1 MLPAAG
7 AGSRF
12 GGSTPKPLADVGGRP
27 MIVHVLE
34 ALVRE
39 APDMPTIVVTRS
51 EHHKLFDEALR
62 PITTRVSLVSDDSFG
77 GSAGAVLTALQTVE
91 TEEILVVWP
100 DHLGVQFLPP
110 TIVTRRISEERSG
123 YLPVVHRQDPYAAVE
138 VSDCADLLG
147 FVPPELVRENGLREA
162 PSDCG
167 LFALR
172 AEICERFI
180 RCDHAFGTRDHNLVS
195 VLAAQ
200 QGDERLEVVWV
211 DDWRASLGINSVEDA
226 VTFLEASKRSESAR
240 YE

>member
-1 MLPAAG
+1 VLPAAG

-27 MIVHVLE
+27 MIVRVHEV
-34 ALVRE
+34 LVRE

-51 EHHKLFDEALR
+51 EHHELFEEALR
-62 PITTRVSLVSDDSFG
+62 PITTRVSLVTDDSLG

-91 TEEILVVWP
+91 TEEILVAWP
-100 DHLGVQFLPP
+100 DHLGVEFLPP
-110 TIVTRRISEERSG
+110 TIVTRHISEERSG
-123 YLPVVHRQDPYAAVE
+123 YLPVVYRQEPYAAVE
-138 VSDCADLLG
+138 VSDCAELLG
-147 FVPPELVRENGLREA
+147 FVPPEMVRENGLREA

-172 AEICERFI
+172 AERCERFK
-180 RCDHAFGTRDHNLVS
+180 RCDHAFGTRDHKRVAE
-195 VLAAQ
+195 LAAQ
-200 QGDERLEVVWV
+200 QGDERLEAVWV